1 MASLMDAIGAKT
13 QVIIVGDVDQLPSVG
28 PGRVLSGMIESG
40 MLPVSRLR
48 TLHRQAGETMIN
60 VNAKRIN
67 AGEPIK
73 VDNTLK
79 TDFWF
84 VPEED
89 KDKIPGVMVQVC
101 RRIPETFGFTLDG
114 IQILCPQKK
123 GRIGTMEVSKAL
135 RPVLNPNG
143 KPISGLVYEVGDRV
157 IQLRN
162 NYDLEIFNGDIGK
175 VRGLSKDKECLVVE
189 LEDVH
194 AARIV
199 NIPLADLEDLQLA
212 HALTV
217 HKSQGSEFPCV
228 IMPVHTTN
236 HIMLQHNLLY
246 TAVTRAR
253 KMIVLVG
260 ALKGVNTAI
269 RTLDSST
276 RWSNL
281 EKFIV
286 DGVFIQTRR
295 GPSSR
300 LNVGSEMQPRW
311 LKASEACAH
320 ISVSRNTLKRMLREG
335 LVGERT
341 PGGHCRV
348 DRESLDA
355 FFERGSE
362 KALAIVRSLRQ

>member
-175 VRGLSKDKECLVVE
+175 VRGLSKDKAWLSSS
-189 LEDVH
+189 
-194 AARIV
+194 RMS
-199 NIPLADLEDLQLA
+199 
-212 HALTV
+212 TR
-217 HKSQGSEFPCV
+217 QGSSTSRWQIWKIFSLP
-228 IMPVHTTN
+228 MP
-236 HIMLQHNLLY
+236 
-246 TAVTRAR
+246 
-253 KMIVLVG
+253 
-260 ALKGVNTAI
+260 
-269 RTLDSST
+269 
-276 RWSNL
+276 
-281 EKFIV
+281 
-286 DGVFIQTRR
+286 
-295 GPSSR
+295 
-300 LNVGSEMQPRW
+300 
-311 LKASEACAH
+311 
-320 ISVSRNTLKRMLREG
+320 
-335 LVGERT
+335 
-341 PGGHCRV
+341 
-348 DRESLDA
+348 
-355 FFERGSE
+355 
-362 KALAIVRSLRQ
+362 